1 MAANI
6 YDLYRVGSDGKSL
19 EGFKVNHTSVS
30 DFSNAVMTTVGT
42 NNIARSALAQKFLGK
57 STAADMRSLI
67 NARENTTLTS
77 NDINDFRSAVNNI
90 LDSQMQ
96 DLLQAI
102 IQAIIQYFAPVRN
115 TASGFTS
122 SNTVLHNGQIGIETD
137 TNRIK
142 IGDGTTGWNDLS
154 YVTVEDTLTFA
165 SN

>member
-1 MAANI
+1 MTANI

-30 DFSNAVMTTVGT
+30 DFSNAVMSTVGT
-42 NNIARSALAQKFLGK
+42 DNIARTSLAQNLLGK
-57 STAADMRSLI
+57 STPADMRSLI

-90 LDSQMQ
+90 LDSQLQ

-102 IQAIIQYFAPVRN
+102 MLYFAPVRKS
-115 TASGFTS
+115 ASVFTS
-122 SNTVLHNGQIGIETD
+122 NNTVLNNGQIGIETD

-142 IGDGTTGWNDLS
+142 IGDGSTEWNSLP

>member
-1 MAANI
+1 MTAKI

-42 NNIARSALAQKFLGK
+42 NNIARTALAQNLLGK

-67 NARENTTLTS
+67 NARENKTLTS
-77 NDINDFRSAVNNI
+77 GDISNFTTAVNNLI
-90 LDSQMQ
+90 NAALAK
-96 DLLQAI
+96 LT
-102 IQAIIQYFAPVRN
+102 PVRK
-115 TASGFTS
+115 TASAFTS
-122 SNTVLHNGQIGIETD
+122 NNTVLNNGQIGIETD

-142 IGDGTTGWNDLS
+142 IGDGKTAWKSLS
-154 YVTVEDTLTFA
+154 YVKVEDTLTFT